1 MPSFPV
7 SRVPKWLRVALCGC
21 VVSTHAF
28 ACTSADKPRV
38 AGAIAGAGASMPAGA
53 GNGGSD
59 GGAALGLPGSGKGSS
74 GGDSNQLTAAI
85 TISQVPVAGEQHM
98 CVIVELPNPQ
108 PVWVNEIHATLSTGS
123 HHLIVDRRSSA
134 TNIQTDAAA
143 CTPTMAGDDTRLLIA
158 QQLDTR
164 LTLPSGVAYKLDA
177 HQRIF
182 LQLHYINL
190 STKAEDIQ
198 GSVELRVASQA
209 AGTPIE
215 AQSLFAGAHSIN
227 LPPHSPGAV
236 SSFQVPG
243 RSADTGTTRHVFA
256 LTSHTHSLGVRAT
269 IERVASPD
277 APATQPIHE
286 SLNWSEPPL
295 TMFDPPLDF
304 TDSGNDGLRLICDYM
319 NNTDRTVMFGT
330 AFEDEMCF
338 MWMYFYDE

>member
-1 MPSFPV
+1 
-7 SRVPKWLRVALCGC
+7 
-21 VVSTHAF
+21 
-28 ACTSADKPRV
+28 
-38 AGAIAGAGASMPAGA
+38 
-53 GNGGSD
+53 
-59 GGAALGLPGSGKGSS
+59 
-74 GGDSNQLTAAI
+74 
-85 TISQVPVAGEQHM
+85 
-98 CVIVELPNPQ
+98 
-108 PVWVNEIHATLSTGS
+108 LSTGS

-134 TNIQTDAAA
+134 TNIQTDAEA
-143 CTPTMAGDDTRLLIA
+143 CAPTMAGDDTRPLIA

-164 LTLPSGVAYKLDA
+164 VTLPSGVAYKLDA

-190 STKAEDIQ
+190 STKSEDIQ
-198 GSVELRVASQA
+198 GMVELKIASKA

-215 AQSLFAGAHSIN
+215 AKSLFAGALTIN
-227 LPPHSPGAV
+227 LAPHSPGSA

-243 RSADTGTTRHVFA
+243 RSANTGTTRHVFA
-256 LTSHTHSLGVRAT
+256 LTSHTHSLGVHAT
-269 IERVASPD
+269 IERVASAN

-304 TDSGNDGLRLICDYM
+304 SDSGNDGLRLICNYM
-319 NNTDRTVMFGT
+319 NTTDHAVMFGT